1 MDERRVD
8 CYIFMDLC
16 YAGYDPYFGTE
27 AYDDLV
33 HALRRAGKDENTGDI
48 KQGIVDL
55 FVKGKDWLILIE
67 DKKSLEHQVKWD
79 TKVSPYLVYRLK
91 DGNPVKSEAENGIL
105 HYMWCA
111 H

>member
-8 CYIFMDLC
+8 CYVFLRLWD
-16 YAGYDPYFGTE
+16 AGYYPYFGTE

-33 HALRRAGKDENTGDI
+33 HALRRAGKDDTTGGI

-55 FVKGKDWLILIE
+55 FAYNKDWLILIE

-79 TKVSPYLVYRLK
+79 IRVSPYLLLRLK
-91 DGNPVKSEAENGIL
+91 DGNPMKSEAENGIL

-111 H
+111 R